1 MSIFETHEEATK
13 NKDIDAYAETLHDD
27 YQFISHMDGM
37 TMDKEKSMEMFSF
50 LMTSDDFVTH
60 ESRCLY
66 ENDEVMVTHAI
77 MGFPDGTREAVL
89 AFHRLKDGKIIRMET
104 GATLLK

>member
-13 NKDIDAYAETLHDD
+13 NKDIAAYAETLHDD

-50 LMTSDDFVTH
+50 LMTSDDFITH

-89 AFHRLKDGKIIRMET
+89 AFHQLKDGKIIRMET

>member
-89 AFHRLKDGKIIRMET
+89 AFHQLKNGKIIRMET

>member
-66 ENDEVMVTHAI
+66 ENDEAMVTHAI

-89 AFHRLKDGKIIRMET
+89 AFHQLKDGKIIRMET

>member
-13 NKDIDAYAETLHDD
+13 NKDIAAYAETLHDD

-60 ESRCLY
+60 ES
-66 ENDEVMVTHAI
+66 DASMKT
-77 MGFPDGTREAVL
+77 M
-89 AFHRLKDGKIIRMET
+89 RLW
-104 GATLLK
+104 

>member
-1 MSIFETHEEATK
+1 
-13 NKDIDAYAETLHDD
+13 
-27 YQFISHMDGM
+27 
-37 TMDKEKSMEMFSF
+37 MDKEKSMEMFSF

-89 AFHRLKDGKIIRMET
+89 AFHQLKDGKIIRMET

>member
-1 MSIFETHEEATK
+1 MSIFETHEETTK
-13 NKDIDAYAETLHDD
+13 NKDIDSYAETLHDD

-89 AFHRLKDGKIIRMET
+89 AFHQLKDGKIIRMET

>member
-13 NKDIDAYAETLHDD
+13 NKDIAAYAETLHDD

-89 AFHRLKDGKIIRMET
+89 AFHQLKDGKIIRMET

>member
-13 NKDIDAYAETLHDD
+13 NKDIAAYAETLHDD

-50 LMTSDDFVTH
+50 LMTSDDFITH

-89 AFHRLKDGKIIRMET
+89 AFHQLKDGRIIRMET

>member
-37 TMDKEKSMEMFSF
+37 TMDKEKSMEMFAF

-89 AFHRLKDGKIIRMET
+89 AFHQLKDGKIIRMET

>member
-89 AFHRLKDGKIIRMET
+89 AFHQLKDGRIIRMET

>member
-50 LMTSDDFVTH
+50 LMTSDDFITH

-89 AFHRLKDGKIIRMET
+89 AFHQLKDGRIIRMET

>member
-66 ENDEVMVTHAI
+66 ENDDVMVTHAI

-89 AFHRLKDGKIIRMET
+89 AFHQLKDGRIIRMET

>member
-66 ENDEVMVTHAI
+66 ENDDVMVTHAV

-89 AFHRLKDGKIIRMET
+89 AFHQLKDGKIIRMET

>member
-50 LMTSDDFVTH
+50 LMTSDDFITH

-66 ENDEVMVTHAI
+66 ENDDVMVTHAI

-89 AFHRLKDGKIIRMET
+89 AFHQLKDGKIIRMET

>member
-13 NKDIDAYAETLHDD
+13 NKDIAAYAETLHDD

-66 ENDEVMVTHAI
+66 ENDDVMVTHAI

-89 AFHRLKDGKIIRMET
+89 AFHQLKDGKIIRMET